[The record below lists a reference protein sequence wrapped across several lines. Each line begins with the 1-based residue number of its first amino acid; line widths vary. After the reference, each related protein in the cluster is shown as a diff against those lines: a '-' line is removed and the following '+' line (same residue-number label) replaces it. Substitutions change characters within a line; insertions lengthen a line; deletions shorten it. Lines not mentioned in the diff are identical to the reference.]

1 MRKVNSEDL
10 SYEQEDILLG
20 APLKDIVLIQGPPGT
35 GKTVMAFQRA
45 DALVRKNEVVNV
57 IMFNKVLRRFSSNA
71 TDEKEIEI
79 KTMNAWMWHWW
90 KEMMKKRYPEIEKWK
105 PDWKKMY
112 DILLN
117 KQNDGDLSIK
127 KLNWNHLIID
137 EAQDFS
143 NKLFEFLNK
152 VRTTF
157 FLNDEPPAL
166 TILADEN
173 QMLTDENSTLE
184 QIKSSLQITDKKK
197 VFKLTENW
205 RNTDEII
212 DLFNHFYTGSETGI
226 STKSGRHGDVP
237 ELVFSGTFPK
247 TIKHICRYAKR
258 FENHEIGVIVSTNKE
273 RKMYYDALDEELIS
287 SMFNVQTYASGSK
300 VHIADALNFDKEGT
314 VTVLNRA
321 SCKGLEFD
329 AVFIPEISSM
339 QIIDGNLDQFK
350 MNMYVMSSRARVHL
364 SFIVDD
370 YRSPVMA
377 HFPSKGEKSP
387 DTGLNLLEYEDA

>member
-1 MRKVNSEDL
+1 MRKITREDL
-10 SYEQEDILLG
+10 SDEQEDILLG

-45 DALVRKNEVVNV
+45 DALVRKNEAVNV
-57 IMFNKVLRRFSSNA
+57 IMFNKVLRRYSSNA
-71 TDEKEIEI
+71 SEKKIET
-79 KTMNAWMWHWW
+79 KTMNSWMWWWW
-90 KEMMKKRYPEIEKWK
+90 KKMMNRTYPEIEKWH
-105 PDWKKMY
+105 PDWKQMY
-112 DILLN
+112 DLLLN
-117 KQNDGDLSIK
+117 KQNDGDLDIE

-157 FLNDEPPAL
+157 FLNDAPPAL

-184 QIKSSLQITDKKK
+184 QIKSSLQIADEEK

-212 DLFNHFYTGSETGI
+212 DLFNYFYTGTETGI
-226 STKSGRHGDVP
+226 SKKSGRHGSIP
-237 ELVFSGTFPK
+237 KLVFSGAFPK
-247 TIKHICRYAKR
+247 TIKYICRYAKKY
-258 FENHEIGVIVSTNKE
+258 ENQEIGVIVSNNQE
-273 RKMYYDALDEELIS
+273 LKMYYDALEEELIDS
-287 SMFNVQTYASGSK
+287 IFNVQTYSWQSK
-300 VHIADALNFDKEGT
+300 IHKAEYLNFDKEGT

-329 AVFIPEISSM
+329 AVFIPEIASM
-339 QIIDGNLDQFK
+339 KIIDGDLDQFK
-350 MNMYVMSSRARVHL
+350 MNMYVMSSRARGNL
-364 SFIVDD
+364 FYIVDD
-370 YRSPVMA
+370 YRSPVMS
-377 HFPSKGEKSP
+377 HFPSKEEKSQN
-387 DTGLNLLEYEDA
+387 TGLNLLEYEDA